1 MSCSCGGS
9 CKDPVKFDVHFEFM
23 DKTYGVIDTVV
34 ISDQVVFVCVDYSTG
49 KISLFGATDTDQMH
63 VVLPATKVKG

>member
-9 CKDPVKFDVHFEFM
+9 CKDPVKFDVYFEFNG
-23 DKTYGVIDTVV
+23 KTYGVIDTVV
-34 ISDQVVFVCVDYSTG
+34 ISNQIAFVGVDYPTG
-49 KISLFGATDTDQMH
+49 KVGLLTEIDQMH